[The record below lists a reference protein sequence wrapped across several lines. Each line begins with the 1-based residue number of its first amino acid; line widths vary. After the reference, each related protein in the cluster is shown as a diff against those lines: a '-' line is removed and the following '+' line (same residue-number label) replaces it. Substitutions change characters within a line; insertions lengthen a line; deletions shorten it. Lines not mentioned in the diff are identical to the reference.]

1 MSRKNSGR
9 GRKRLA
15 ALLAALAFS
24 AAALPALPAAA
35 EEGYWNETD
44 AGWRY
49 LTGKNDR
56 PVAGRF
62 AFIDGKWYSFDQD
75 GIMQTGW
82 VKIPNSEVWFYFTG
96 SGAAVVNDWQ
106 KVGDKWYYFDEAG
119 YMVTGWQEVDGTW
132 YYFYENGALKTG
144 WLMRSS
150 KWYYLNDNG
159 VMQTGW
165 LLDDGKWYYLQ
176 IDGSMAH
183 DCTLDIDGVEYS
195 FDPNGVWWVSGEA
208 TEEEI
213 EAVTPDTPE
222 NAADMDEM
230 ESDPEPAQTVPEQL
244 LGPMVQAVASAC
256 RHRPAPSEA
265 VTGGY
270 LQSTL
275 VLDREMIADFAG
287 VQDGGDLYLVLE
299 PAEGRENDLITQ
311 LNIARRTLL
320 SGVQGHVSKVWS
332 AGGHIALV
340 ILDDRCHDAAEE
352 LELAVCAFDRMA
364 ADVNAAAGEAGDL
377 PEEGE
382 TAPETGEEPANS
394 GSADG
399 NAAGSDGSET
409 AGTAEPPEEL

>member
-1 MSRKNSGR
+1 MAKENR
-9 GRKRLA
+9 GRLHRRLA
-15 ALLAALAFS
+15 AALAVLALGM
-24 AAALPALPAAA
+24 AAVPALPAAA
-35 EEGYWNETD
+35 EDGYWNDTD

-49 LTGKNDR
+49 ITSTGKA
-56 PVAGRF
+56 VAGRL
-62 AFIDGKWYSFDQD
+62 AFIDGKWYRFDSD

-82 VKIPNSEVWFYFTG
+82 YQLPNSGIWYYFTS
-96 SGAAVVNDWQ
+96 SGAAVINDWQ

-119 YMVTGWQEVDGTW
+119 YMVTGWHEIDGTW

-176 IDGSMAH
+176 IDGSMAV
-183 DCTLDIDGVEYS
+183 DCTLTIGGVEYS

-222 NAADMDEM
+222 NASDMDEL
-230 ESDPEPAQTVPEQL
+230 ESEPEPAETVPEQL
-244 LGPMVQAVASAC
+244 LAPMVEAVSAAC
-256 RHRPAPSEA
+256 RHRPAPTET

-275 VLDREMIADFAG
+275 VLDRDIIADFAG
-287 VQDGGDLYLVLE
+287 VMDDGDLYLVLQ
-299 PAEGRENDLITQ
+299 PVEGRENDLISQ
-311 LNIARRTLL
+311 LNIARRTLV
-320 SGVQGHVSKVWS
+320 STEEGSVSKVWS
-332 AGGHIALV
+332 AGGYVALV

-352 LELAVCAFDRMA
+352 LELAVRAFDDA
-364 ADVNAAAGEAGDL
+364 AVTL
-377 PEEGE
+377 PEETEGTE
-382 TAPETGEEPANS
+382 GSGEEPEAEEV
-394 GSADG
+394 
-399 NAAGSDGSET
+399 ET
-409 AGTAEPPEEL
+409 DPPEER